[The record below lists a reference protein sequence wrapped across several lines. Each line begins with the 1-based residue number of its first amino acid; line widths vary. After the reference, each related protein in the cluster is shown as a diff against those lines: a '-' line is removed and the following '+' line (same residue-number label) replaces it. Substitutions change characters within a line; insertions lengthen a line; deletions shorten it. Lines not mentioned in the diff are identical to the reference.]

1 MSVTPSDY
9 NDDAIKGEQLAAI
22 MTDVA
27 ADLNTKQDVLDVEV
41 DVAHKRLKFNNVAF
55 TVTPAE

>member
-9 NDDAIKGEQLAAI
+9 NDDAIKGEQLAVI

-27 ADLNTKQDVLDVEV
+27 ADLNTKQAVLDVEV

-55 TVTPAE
+55 TVTPSE

>member
-9 NDDAIKGEQLAAI
+9 NDDAINGEQLAVI

-27 ADLNTKQDVLDVEV
+27 ADLNTKQAVLDVEV

>member
-9 NDDAIKGEQLAAI
+9 NDDAIKGEQLAVI

-27 ADLNTKQDVLDVEV
+27 ADLNTKQTVLDVEV
-41 DVAHKRLKFNNVAF
+41 DVAHKRLKFNNVSF

>member
-9 NDDAIKGEQLAAI
+9 NDDAIKGEQLAVI

-27 ADLNTKQDVLDVEV
+27 ADLNTKQAVLDVEV

>member
-9 NDDAIKGEQLAAI
+9 NDDAIKGEQLAAL

-27 ADLNTKQDVLDVEV
+27 ADLNTKQAVLDVEV
-41 DVAHKRLKFNNVAF
+41 DVANKRLKFNNVAF

>member
-9 NDDAIKGEQLAAI
+9 NDDAIKGEQLATL

-27 ADLNTKQDVLDVEV
+27 ADLNTKQAVLDVEV
-41 DVAHKRLKFNNVAF
+41 DVANKRLKFNNVAF

>member
-1 MSVTPSDY
+1 MSVTPS
-9 NDDAIKGEQLAAI
+9 DAIKGEQLAAI

-27 ADLNTKQDVLDVEV
+27 ADLNTKQAVLDVEV

>member
-27 ADLNTKQDVLDVEV
+27 ADLNTKQAVLDVEV
-41 DVAHKRLKFNNVAF
+41 DVAHKRKVCVAF

>member
-9 NDDAIKGEQLAAI
+9 NDDAIKGEQLAVI

-27 ADLNTKQDVLDVEV
+27 ADLNTKQAVLDVEV
-41 DVAHKRLKFNNVAF
+41 DVAHQRLKFNNVAF